1 MCTYRWNKAGNM
13 DTVVMNGTDIA
24 SGGWPFMGNDR
35 LLARKEDKRFYTQ
48 TLAQVESPTWKRNI
62 VLVMLL

>member
-1 MCTYRWNKAGNM
+1 M